1 MIEVASEFAGP
12 TRRAMLVGLASKDDD
27 IQQISEQLD
36 ELAELVKNLNIIPL
50 EPEIVK
56 VREYHVRYRMG
67 TGKAEE
73 VAQLAQECEADLVVF
88 DSDLTPSQQ
97 RNWEKLVKA
106 PVIGREEVILDI
118 FAERA
123 QTREAVLQVEL
134 ARSKYYLP
142 RLTKAWGHFSR
153 QRGGS
158 ATNRGEGEAQIE
170 TDRRLLRNRIRQLEE
185 ELALVRKQRGVQRK
199 ARNRKPV
206 VQGAIVGYTNVG
218 KSSLL
223 KALSGTDIFVK
234 DQLFATLDPVSR
246 KIKLDGNLD
255 VVLTDTVGFIR
266 KLPHSLVEAF
276 KSTLEEAVLADFL
289 LLVLDISSPDLD
301 NEWETTMGVLK
312 ELGADE
318 KRIAVVFN
326 KIDRIDRER
335 DAVLLSRLNGL
346 FPQAVYVS
354 AATGEGMDDLLA
366 TLSALSSNDR
376 KLLSA
381 VITPDRYDL
390 IAFARANAQI
400 YSEEYT
406 EDGALK
412 IVFAIED
419 KYRNKY
425 TDYLI

>member
-185 ELALVRKQRGVQRK
+185 ELAL
-199 ARNRKPV
+199 
-206 VQGAIVGYTNVG
+206 
-218 KSSLL
+218 
-223 KALSGTDIFVK
+223 
-234 DQLFATLDPVSR
+234 
-246 KIKLDGNLD
+246 
-255 VVLTDTVGFIR
+255 
-266 KLPHSLVEAF
+266 
-276 KSTLEEAVLADFL
+276 
-289 LLVLDISSPDLD
+289 
-301 NEWETTMGVLK
+301 
-312 ELGADE
+312 
-318 KRIAVVFN
+318 
-326 KIDRIDRER
+326 
-335 DAVLLSRLNGL
+335 
-346 FPQAVYVS
+346 
-354 AATGEGMDDLLA
+354 
-366 TLSALSSNDR
+366 
-376 KLLSA
+376 
-381 VITPDRYDL
+381 
-390 IAFARANAQI
+390 
-400 YSEEYT
+400 
-406 EDGALK
+406 
-412 IVFAIED
+412 
-419 KYRNKY
+419 
-425 TDYLI
+425 

>member
-400 YSEEYT
+400 YSEEYI

>member
-1 MIEVASEFAGP
+1 M
-12 TRRAMLVGLASKDDD
+12 
-27 IQQISEQLD
+27 
-36 ELAELVKNLNIIPL
+36 
-50 EPEIVK
+50 
-56 VREYHVRYRMG
+56 
-67 TGKAEE
+67 
-73 VAQLAQECEADLVVF
+73 
-88 DSDLTPSQQ
+88 
-97 RNWEKLVKA
+97 
-106 PVIGREEVILDI
+106 
-118 FAERA
+118 
-123 QTREAVLQVEL
+123 
-134 ARSKYYLP
+134 
-142 RLTKAWGHFSR
+142 
-153 QRGGS
+153 
-158 ATNRGEGEAQIE
+158 
-170 TDRRLLRNRIRQLEE
+170 
-185 ELALVRKQRGVQRK
+185 
-199 ARNRKPV
+199 
-206 VQGAIVGYTNVG
+206 
-218 KSSLL
+218 L